1 MDFGKFKE
9 KIIFYVTT
17 ALQEILGMQKGNV
30 CYISPSD
37 VARYIKK
44 KYGYDFSNQ
53 LKLISET
60 IARNA
65 VMSIGNKTWTI
76 RDEVVYHSPR
86 GSYHIYIFK
95 KRNASVNTPRIA
107 RQMVNKAI

>member
-1 MDFGKFKE
+1 MPFDNFKE
-9 KIIFYVTT
+9 KIEYHVTR
-17 ALQEILGMQKGNV
+17 ALQELLSMQKGNV

-53 LKLISET
+53 LKLISEI
-60 IARNA
+60 IAKNT
-65 VMSIGNKTWTI
+65 VMNIGDKTWAV

-86 GSYHIYIFK
+86 GSYHLYIYK
-95 KRNASVNTPRIA
+95 KKVARVNAPRIV
-107 RQMVNKAI
+107 RQIVNKA

>member
-1 MDFGKFKE
+1 VDFGNFKE
-9 KIIFYVTT
+9 KIAFYVTKT
-17 ALQEILGMQKGNV
+17 LQEVLGMQKGNV

-53 LKLISET
+53 LKLISEV

-65 VMSIGNKTWTI
+65 VVCIGDKTWAVS
-76 RDEVVYHSPR
+76 DELVYRSPR
-86 GSYHIYIFK
+86 GSYHIYIYK
-95 KRNASVNTPRIA
+95 KRRARVNTPRIV
-107 RQMVNKAI
+107 RQYAS

>member
-1 MDFGKFKE
+1 MNFGNFKE
-9 KIIFYVTT
+9 KIVFYVTK
-17 ALQEILGMQKGNV
+17 ALEEMLGMQRGNV

-37 VARYIKK
+37 IARYIKK

-65 VMSIGNKTWTI
+65 VMSIGDKTWAI

-86 GSYHIYIFK
+86 GSYHIYIYK
-95 KRNASVNTPRIA
+95 KRNARVSTPKIV
-107 RQMVNKAI
+107 RQTLH